1 MRRWIRLPLGC
12 SLLFPAST
20 VGAPAVAILTVSAP
34 TVPQRAIAA
43 TRALECA
50 ARASLPASRVHLN
63 LLGVVME
70 GPGVFP
76 ESV

>member
-1 MRRWIRLPLGC
+1 M
-12 SLLFPAST
+12 
-20 VGAPAVAILTVSAP
+20 AILLVVSAL
-34 TVPQRAIAA
+34 TVHREIAA

-50 ARASLPASRVHLN
+50 ARASLPASRVHL
-63 LLGVVME
+63 LGVVME